1 MRFTK
6 DKFLAALQ
14 EMHDTSETK
23 FMDAV
28 ANLNKEDP
36 KSVSQLGIS
45 VGEMLAYQKVIDMLK
60 N

>member
-14 EMHDTSETK
+14 EMHDTSETE

-28 ANLNKEDP
+28 SNLNKEDP
-36 KSVSQLGIS
+36 KSVSQLGIR